1 MSDQETELRRHL
13 ETHVRALA
21 DRIGER
27 NVARPAA
34 LEAAARYLEGA
45 FEELGHAVE
54 RQVVEPHGVRN
65 LGVELAGRSLADEI
79 VLAGAH
85 YDSVFGS
92 PGADDN
98 ATGTAAVLE
107 IARLL
112 EGSRLARTV
121 RLVLFVNEEPP
132 FFLTE
137 AMGSRHYAARSRERD
152 ERIVAMLSLETLGY
166 YSDREGSQR
175 YPFPFGLLYPSR
187 ADFVGFVSNIG
198 SRSLLR
204 RCVGSFRRTTAF
216 PSEGLAAPAWIP
228 GVSWSDHSSFWEQGY
243 PAVMVT
249 DTALYRY
256 PAYHTAADTPDRV
269 DFDRLARV
277 VAGLARVVVDLAG
290 DDELAR
296 R

>member
-1 MSDQETELRRHL
+1 
-13 ETHVRALA
+13 
-21 DRIGER
+21 
-27 NVARPAA
+27 
-34 LEAAARYLEGA
+34 
-45 FEELGHAVE
+45 
-54 RQVVEPHGVRN
+54 
-65 LGVELAGRSLADEI
+65 
-79 VLAGAH
+79 
-85 YDSVFGS
+85 
-92 PGADDN
+92 
-98 ATGTAAVLE
+98 
-107 IARLL
+107 
-112 EGSRLARTV
+112 
-121 RLVLFVNEEPP
+121 
-132 FFLTE
+132 
-137 AMGSRHYAARSRERD
+137 
-152 ERIVAMLSLETLGY
+152 MLSLETLGY

-243 PAVMVT
+243 PAIMVT